1 MEVWS
6 GVCSKSDFLR
16 YQEDYGRQEGILQG
30 QLDRLAETEGE
41 GAPLD
46 KPWVQS
52 LLKLG
57 KLTELDRLTIAET
70 ISTIRI
76 FEEGNVEITY
86 RFSEELGVLL
96 EGSRGEA
103 SGI

>member
-1 MEVWS
+1 M
-6 GVCSKSDFLR
+6 
-16 YQEDYGRQEGILQG
+16 
-30 QLDRLAETEGE
+30 
-41 GAPLD
+41 
-46 KPWVQS
+46 QS

-86 RFSEELGVLL
+86 RFSEELGALL
-96 EGSRGEA
+96 EGGRGVNPPEGLTL
-103 SGI
+103 SSELITEKIL